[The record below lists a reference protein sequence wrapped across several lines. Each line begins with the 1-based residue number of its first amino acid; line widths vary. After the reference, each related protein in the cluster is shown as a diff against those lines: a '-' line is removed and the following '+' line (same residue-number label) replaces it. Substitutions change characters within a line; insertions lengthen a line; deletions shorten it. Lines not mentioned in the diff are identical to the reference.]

1 MYYLFINENQIEKY
15 NGEILKRYV
24 GNRLVKAISNPTDD
38 NLKEFGYMELV
49 EGIEPEYDTETQ
61 YAAKS
66 YHVQD
71 GKIYEK
77 YEVCQMSEILTDEQ
91 PIDEGE
97 NNE

>member
-1 MYYLFINENQIEKY
+1 MYYLFINENQIEPY

-24 GNRLVKAISNPTDD
+24 GNKLVKAISNPTDD
-38 NLKEFGYMELV
+38 DLKEFGYMELI
-49 EGIEPEYDTETQ
+49 EDTEPEYDTETQ
-61 YAAKS
+61 YVSKT
-66 YHVQD
+66 YYVKD